1 MMHDALSE
9 PVNAD
14 SDVGLENDAAIANAA
29 ERLILCIEH
38 LGAADGDVD
47 SGEILDLYNGEAG
60 ELAPHY
66 LTALA
71 DIYNLD
77 KFERRVLLLCLT
89 ANMDSEFSGL
99 ARELQGLD
107 FKQAPVTVS
116 LALSLF
122 SDGGHDHF
130 LPGSRLCQN
139 QLIRLDG
146 HPLYEA
152 AITLDPALLGY
163 LVTGNCEDAS
173 LAGLIVP
180 LLADMDLT
188 EAQSV
193 AVRSAAD
200 NIINGTSNLQLVGTD
215 RATVRAVAAQT
226 GANIGCG
233 IFLLSF
239 FQIPANAGEL
249 ADIAARWRRKALL
262 DDQILAI
269 DTFGVSPT
277 DRDFAAAS
285 YLLQQ
290 FVALADVPVFI
301 LCGERINFELDRQT
315 TLEIPAPGRNELAAL
330 WLQVLYKNRCFLM
343 AEYFGDEDVIQVS
356 DEEDQNFAEELA
368 ACFAFSGSDIQSVAN
383 IFLSKVQEANLPATE
398 ALTLPFSWHDYWW
411 QAARL
416 QARPSFDGLARRV
429 ESTASF
435 DTLVTDDHTG
445 NILKEIINQFKARPL
460 VRGLWGLEPA
470 FQRGSGITVL
480 FAGSSGTGKT
490 LAAEV
495 LANALSLDLYQIDL
509 SQMVSK
515 YIGETQ
521 KNLSRVFEAAERG
534 GSILL
539 FDEADALFSKRTDV
553 KDAKDRH
560 ANMEVG
566 YLLQRMEAYSG
577 IAILTSNL
585 KEGIDDAFL
594 RRLQY
599 VVDFPFPSAEM
610 RAQLWQTMLPKAVPA
625 ANLPD
630 PSAFARLTL
639 TGAQIRNVIRR
650 AVYRAASGSGELETD
665 DLLHAAHAEM
675 EKSDRALSPSDL
687 RSLLEC

>member
-1 MMHDALSE
+1 MMLEALTDTGST
-9 PVNAD
+9 D
-14 SDVGLENDAAIANAA
+14 RDVGLDNDAAIALAA
-29 ERLILCIEH
+29 ERLILCVEH
-38 LGAADGDVD
+38 LGAADGNVD
-47 SGEILDLYNGEAG
+47 PEEILNLYKGDAGEPAPHFLAALGEIYSLDS
-60 ELAPHY
+60 
-66 LTALA
+66 
-71 DIYNLD
+71 
-77 KFERRVLLLCLT
+77 FECRVLVLCLT

-107 FKQAPVTVS
+107 YKQVPVTVS

-130 LPGSRLCQN
+130 FPEGRLCQN
-139 QLIRLDG
+139 QLIRLEG
-146 HPLYEA
+146 HPLFEA
-152 AITLDPALLGY
+152 SITIDPALLGY

-180 LLADMDLT
+180 LYPNMDLT
-188 EAQSV
+188 EAQGATV
-193 AVRSAAD
+193 KVAAD
-200 NIINGTSNLQLVGTD
+200 NLIDGSFVLQLVGPD
-215 RATVRAVAAQT
+215 RAALRSVAGQAS
-226 GANIGCG
+226 ANIGCG
-233 IFLLSF
+233 IFLVSF
-239 FQIPANAGEL
+239 FQIPANANEL

-262 DDQILAI
+262 NDQILAI
-269 DTFGVSPT
+269 DAFGVTPT
-277 DRDFAAAS
+277 DRDFAAAC

-290 FVALADVPVFI
+290 FLALADVPVFI
-301 LCGERINFELDRQT
+301 LSGERINFQLDRQI
-315 TLEIPAPGRNELAAL
+315 TLEVPAPSRDELATL
-330 WLQVLYKNRCFLM
+330 WHQVLYKHRCFLM
-343 AEYFGDEDVIQVS
+343 AEYFGDEDVIQVN
-356 DEEDQNFAEELA
+356 DAEDKKIAEELA
-368 ACFAFSGSDIQSVAN
+368 ACFAFSVSDIQNVVN
-383 IFLSKVQEANLPATE
+383 MFLSQVQEANLPATE
-398 ALTLPFSWHDYWW
+398 AFTLPFPWKTYWW

-429 ESTASF
+429 EGTAGF
-435 DTLVTDDHTG
+435 DTLITDDHTG
-445 NILKEIINQFKARPL
+445 NILEEIINQFKARPL

-480 FAGSSGTGKT
+480 FAGGSGTGKT

-495 LANALSLDLYQIDL
+495 MANALSLDLYQIDL

-553 KDAKDRH
+553 KDSKDRH

-610 RAQLWQTMLPKAVPA
+610 RAQLWQTMLPKTVPA
-625 ANLPD
+625 ADLPD

-650 AVYRAASGSGELETD
+650 AVYRAASGSGQLETD
-665 DLLHAAHAEM
+665 DLIHAAHAEM
-675 EKSDRALSPSDL
+675 EKSDRALSPADL